1 MGAVSV
7 PVQINCFETCEAL
20 LDAGVPVHK
29 LAYKKFRGK
38 LEESCSK
45 ITGPAHMAEST
56 ETYLEPV
63 LMREFSA
70 TKEEVGDRV
79 ICSLPR
85 HRRFM

>member
-1 MGAVSV
+1 
-7 PVQINCFETCEAL
+7 
-20 LDAGVPVHK
+20 
-29 LAYKKFRGK
+29 
-38 LEESCSK
+38 
-45 ITGPAHMAEST
+45 MAEST